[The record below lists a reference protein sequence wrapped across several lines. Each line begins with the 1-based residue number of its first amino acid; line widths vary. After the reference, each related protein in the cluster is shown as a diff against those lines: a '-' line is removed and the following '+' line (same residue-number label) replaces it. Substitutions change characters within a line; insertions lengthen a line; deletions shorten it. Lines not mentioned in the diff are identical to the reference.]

1 MRSGPSQEGLVRIVL
16 GRRVLEVGDPLVR
29 DRQGAVG
36 QPHNLVS
43 VKDALALAISL
54 AVAVE
59 ACVQR
64 AGGATGRCACKY
76 SESGR
81 VPSVQKSDGCYNG
94 DQTNKIG
101 VQAGALSWREGAGSC
116 ILPLPSSSHPLSEN
130 MDCLFSPL
138 ADELL
143 LKVLEDAG
151 PHAGLRGC
159 NKEFAMLGKDEN
171 LWKSFCT
178 RNGVRN
184 DSKFTSWSEAYKS
197 AVQCRHDRGANR
209 DLRYPAATEPSEGQ
223 ILVLGRNVDLIGR
236 ALYLTASMF
245 NHSCAPNCSVSK

>member
-1 MRSGPSQEGLVRIVL
+1 M
-16 GRRVLEVGDPLVR
+16 
-29 DRQGAVG
+29 
-36 QPHNLVS
+36 
-43 VKDALALAISL
+43 
-54 AVAVE
+54 
-59 ACVQR
+59 
-64 AGGATGRCACKY
+64 
-76 SESGR
+76 
-81 VPSVQKSDGCYNG
+81 PSVQKSDGCYNG

-209 DLRYPAATEPSEGQ
+209 DLRYPAATEPSEHAHMWWSNDHHPPLQ
-223 ILVLGRNVDLIGR
+223 MTCSCGRCGSTFDVVVEPHVDPFANGLLSKMSKITFNNRMGSR
-236 ALYLTASMF
+236 WSEMWYAVGDSLYSLRGGEGLELEE
-245 NHSCAPNCSVSK
+245 APTSVKYETSTLSFCGLAKC